1 MLSNSSRSSGFSL
14 IELMIAIVIFTIS
27 ITLGISSYRTWVQNT
42 QIRNAAESIHLGIQ
56 RARAEAVKRNSNVE
70 FILLGASPDWVASWT
85 VRTPLETIES
95 SSGREGSKNVFARG
109 YDKDGND
116 ASTVTFN
123 NLASV
128 TNNADAS
135 ESLRRIALEST
146 VLDAADSRDLEI
158 RVGIGGVGG
167 NVRMC
172 DPNLAA
178 PSPMACN

>member
-1 MLSNSSRSSGFSL
+1 MLGNIARSSGFSL
-14 IELMIAIVIFTIS
+14 IELMITIVVFAIS
-27 ITLGISSYRTWVQNT
+27 ITLGVSSYRTWVQNT
-42 QIRNAAESIHLGIQ
+42 QIRNAAESIQTGIQ
-56 RARAEAVKRNSNVE
+56 RARAEAVKRNGNVA
-70 FILLGASPDWVASWT
+70 FILLGTAPDWVASWRVQSPT
-85 VRTPLETIES
+85 EIIES

-109 YDKDGND
+109 LDKDDND
-116 ASTVTFN
+116 ATTVTFN

-128 TNNADAS
+128 TGNADAS
-135 ESLRRIALEST
+135 ETLRRIELDST